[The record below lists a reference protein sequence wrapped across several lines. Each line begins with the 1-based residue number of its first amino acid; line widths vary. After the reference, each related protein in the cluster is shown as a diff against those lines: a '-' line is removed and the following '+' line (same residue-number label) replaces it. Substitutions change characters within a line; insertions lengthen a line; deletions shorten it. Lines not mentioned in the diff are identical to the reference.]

1 MAVLRPLIV
10 AGLAILSPYLLS
22 ASHSETASKTT
33 EVPYYSDR
41 FVFLGNR
48 LDNLVVVIFNFNRGW
63 TGEKPY
69 GEFSGALFYQGKWSY
84 LEGSDL
90 YPYPKDHAGRDLTRI
105 EPSYYAKAIGSAA
118 SGFKLRYDG
127 GDHTL
132 GIASGPVSPRYL
144 PHNSPTLKSSVGTSE
159 ALLTLHGREYWGRM
173 IHEPLVWSG
182 FNGLKRYRGL
192 FKEYHR
198 FYLLTEAG
206 EEVYFY
212 RNRSD
217 RADFIRQSALRDTF
231 HPEGGVVI
239 SSDGVKPLQPPLQLQ
254 TVESSRPFFSFFP
267 LPTRWKMAVGPT
279 GVLHLWSRGHAAR
292 GWFFGGYHL
301 MAIEG
306 ILETAGA
313 ADVRVWGMA
322 EYVP

>member
-1 MAVLRPLIV
+1 VSVLLLFLVGALAVLFPFL
-10 AGLAILSPYLLS
+10 LAD
-22 ASHSETASKTT
+22 ANTN

-48 LDNLVVVIFNFNRGW
+48 LDNLVVVLFNFNRGW

-69 GEFSGALFYQGKWSY
+69 GEFTGALFYQGKWSY

-90 YPYPKDHAGRDLTRI
+90 YPYPKGHAGNDLTQI
-105 EPSYYAKAIGSAA
+105 QPSYYAKVLGSAT

-132 GIASGPVSPRYL
+132 DLSSGPIRPRYL
-144 PHNSPTLKSSVGTSE
+144 PHDSPTLKSSVGSSE
-159 ALLTLHGREYWGRM
+159 ALLVIHGREYWGKM

-182 FNGLKRYRGL
+182 FNGLKQYRGL

-198 FYLLTEAG
+198 FYLLTDHGAEI
-206 EEVYFY
+206 YFY
-212 RNRSD
+212 KNRFNRSEFID
-217 RADFIRQSALRDTF
+217 RSTLSDPFR
-231 HPEGGVVI
+231 PEGGAMMTPADIQIFQAPV
-239 SSDGVKPLQPPLQLQ
+239 SLR
-254 TVESSRPFFSFFP
+254 TMESIRPFFSFFS
-267 LPTRWKMAVGPT
+267 LPTRWEMAVEST
-279 GVLHLWSRGHAAR
+279 GTFHLWSRGHAAR
-292 GWFFGGYHL
+292 GWFLGGYHL

-306 ILETAGA
+306 TLETEW
-313 ADVRVWGMA
+313 ADARVWGLA